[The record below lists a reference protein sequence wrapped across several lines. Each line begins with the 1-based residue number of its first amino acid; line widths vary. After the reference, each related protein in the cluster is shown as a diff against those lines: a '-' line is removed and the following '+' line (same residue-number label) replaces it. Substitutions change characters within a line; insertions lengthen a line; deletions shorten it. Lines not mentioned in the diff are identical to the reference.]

1 MSRWQQTYLSTTGFL
16 IIISA
21 NFITSSSYVAE
32 NNIIWHDFG
41 SNLETKKGLIK
52 GIKMVNCLQSRHV
65 LVNSNALILVPLCGN
80 HNVSLVEDEYF
91 YFSQIKTAQF
101 RSPIQ
106 QLARSTNKNVIV
118 QLRATRN

>member
-1 MSRWQQTYLSTTGFL
+1 
-16 IIISA
+16 
-21 NFITSSSYVAE
+21 
-32 NNIIWHDFG
+32 
-41 SNLETKKGLIK
+41 
-52 GIKMVNCLQSRHV
+52 MVNCLQSRHV